1 MNQFY
6 RKKFLVLRMK
16 TKVSISQEK
25 YINIGFDWLREPLY
39 MLNETSFKTVRKE
52 ESGDWRKKKS

>member
-16 TKVSISQEK
+16 TKVSISQDK
-25 YINIGFDWLREPLY
+25 YINIGFDWSREPLY